1 MYYICIIISR
11 RRGDRA
17 HEMFIVSYQLTQRRP
32 PHHKYKDRLNDS
44 KFTSGILVDNWF
56 IIPHT
61 QCTHI
66 KKLHSLWHFII
77 STRTDSMIPDSYLRF
92 WRTNKSLF
100 DTSNVPISNDFIVKL
115 LTSGK
120 RIWQWNWY
128 FLPGRIQFF
137 SNVSQ
142 PSCFFWC
149 KFERVSGFQLCLLWL
164 PNYSFSFITKSR
176 GNTGKRDM
184 QAYSQISCMFISS
197 LSGSGSVILL
207 RPKIGLAPQKHDV
220 ISMPRQ
226 QYTNTKHIPIESY
239 HPVVSIM
246 PRHMD
251 QKKIF
256 GQNLCCREVKINKI
270 SGGDLP
276 YFSLKCDNLP

>member
-1 MYYICIIISR
+1 MYYICIIISTGRRDRAHEMFIESYQVTQTCLFLYPRNAHIIVLYIIFALLFHRTEGSGPWDVHRVVPGYTDVSFFISKKRSYNCIMYYICIIISR

-128 FLPGRIQFF
+128 FLPDEYNF
-137 SNVSQ
+137 
-142 PSCFFWC
+142 
-149 KFERVSGFQLCLLWL
+149 
-164 PNYSFSFITKSR
+164 
-176 GNTGKRDM
+176 
-184 QAYSQISCMFISS
+184 
-197 LSGSGSVILL
+197 
-207 RPKIGLAPQKHDV
+207 LA
-220 ISMPRQ
+220 M
-226 QYTNTKHIPIESY
+226 
-239 HPVVSIM
+239 
-246 PRHMD
+246 
-251 QKKIF
+251 
-256 GQNLCCREVKINKI
+256 
-270 SGGDLP
+270 
-276 YFSLKCDNLP
+276 